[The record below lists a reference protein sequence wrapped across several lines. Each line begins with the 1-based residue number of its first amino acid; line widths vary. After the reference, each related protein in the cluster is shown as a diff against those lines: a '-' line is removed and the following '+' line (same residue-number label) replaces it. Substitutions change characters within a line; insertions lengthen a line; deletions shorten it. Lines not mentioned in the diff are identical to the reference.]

1 MNLPI
6 DLNAETESRLK
17 SAATRR
23 GVRPEVYAK
32 QIIEEHLP
40 LMEGAATDTATLELL
55 ARWDAEDAT
64 TDPDE
69 IASRRQEIDDFK
81 QGVNENRRQAEG
93 PDSRNLYR

>member
-1 MNLPI
+1 MTLKI

-23 GVRPEVYAK
+23 GVEPEVYAK
-32 QIIEEHLP
+32 QIIEQNLSTTAN
-40 LMEGAATDTATLELL
+40 GGSDQATLDLL

-69 IASRRQEIDDFK
+69 IISRRKEVDEFK
-81 QGVNENRRQAEG
+81 RSMNENRAQSEG
-93 PDSRNLYR
+93 AASRKIYP